1 MDSIERSSLVPQ
13 YSYSQDAINELRAGD
28 SRVREAAWLLITI
41 WMLQQQSVGFQ
52 PVRQAPPPPHRQ
64 LFGGTLNTPRNNYF
78 SKSSQPDAS
87 LQMERPSAM
96 PHQDF
101 TALTK
106 EQRRN
111 LPDPRDRFIDIE
123 GHPKLTLRY
132 GQVIFKTP
140 DKGDIHGLP
149 TNENDKTP
157 KTEQNALALGD
168 SLVKMPE
175 REGIIWFDNGGYQK
189 GTNRGY
195 DSVNLY
201 DPKTRVIAIY
211 KKQENGE
218 YLFSTTCEVSAKEE
232 ANLRES
238 NGNYLTEA
246 VLNNQKASTIIN
258 PITNKNKDDL
268 Q

>member
-1 MDSIERSSLVPQ
+1 
-13 YSYSQDAINELRAGD
+13 
-28 SRVREAAWLLITI
+28 
-41 WMLQQQSVGFQ
+41 
-52 PVRQAPPPPHRQ
+52 
-64 LFGGTLNTPRNNYF
+64 
-78 SKSSQPDAS
+78 
-87 LQMERPSAM
+87 MERPSAM

-111 LPDPRDRFIDIE
+111 LSDPRDGFIIEE
-123 GHPKLTLRY
+123 GHPKLTVRY

-140 DKGDIHGLP
+140 DHGDIHGLP
-149 TNENDKTP
+149 TNENGKTP
-157 KTEQNALALGD
+157 TTKKNVLALRD
-168 SLVKMPE
+168 SLVKMLE

-189 GTNRGY
+189 GTEWGY

-201 DPKTRVIAIY
+201 DPKARVIGIY

-232 ANLRES
+232 AHLHES
-238 NGNYLTEA
+238 DGNYVTEA
-246 VLNNQKASTIIN
+246 VLNNQKGLTITD
-258 PITNKNKDDL
+258 TNTNDL